1 MTACQYLVR
10 QEILLH
16 TKTKIKL
23 PSISPYTLEKEN
35 NIFRNL
41 FSDICPEYRFMILNN
56 ISLETETPKF
66 IKDRLLNADI
76 TLVNIIV
83 DISNYVMIEIGQ
95 PTHAFDADKI
105 TGKLSVINSKKELT
119 FFGINN
125 KGIQS
130 Q

>member
-1 MTACQYLVR
+1 M
-10 QEILLH
+10 I
-16 TKTKIKL
+16 KI
-23 PSISPYTLEKEN
+23 EH
-35 NIFRNL
+35 
-41 FSDICPEYRFMILNN
+41 
-56 ISLETETPKF
+56 LETETPKKKITIYKREKIEIYF
-66 IKDRLLNADI
+66 QISVQSIDDI

-125 KGIQS
+125 KEYKVNKGTPVIVDDNNVIHALPEDRK
-130 Q
+130 